1 MYTRALLVWCYTT
14 SGVWTSAVP
23 TRTPPQQQVCP
34 QAAVFPLL
42 AVEVEVVMALLAV
55 GALGMLERLHRRL
68 PFLMWPRI
76 DAASPLSSS
85 GPKRMRPRLLC

>member
-1 MYTRALLVWCYTT
+1 MRAVLEPE
-14 SGVWTSAVP
+14 SI
-23 TRTPPQQQVCP
+23 PPQQRQGPP

-55 GALGMLERLHRRL
+55 GALGMLERLHRRP

-76 DAASPLSSS
+76 AAASPL
-85 GPKRMRPRLLC
+85 R